1 LRFLET
7 QEGCLTIRIRIRIR
21 IRIHIHT
28 SIRISITISAR
39 SPAIHLQKCAH
50 RSAMSLAHPIHAHL

>member
-1 LRFLET
+1 FLET
-7 QEGCLTIRIRIRIR
+7 QERCLTTSIHIRICIRIC
-21 IRIHIHT
+21 T

-50 RSAMSLAHPIHAHL
+50 

>member
-1 LRFLET
+1 FLET
-7 QEGCLTIRIRIRIR
+7 QEGCLTTT
-21 IRIHIHT
+21 IRIHIHI

-50 RSAMSLAHPIHAHL
+50 RSAMSLAHLIHAHPH